1 MAQALAQIKPAQV
14 AASGP
19 VSARPRAVGL
29 NRRQKAAIIVRILLA
44 EGSPLP
50 LGTLPDGM
58 QADLAQQMGDMRL
71 VDRATLEQ
79 VVSEF
84 LDELGQVG
92 LTFPGGLAGAIN
104 LMEGHIS
111 DATATHLRRMMRM
124 RGDSDPWDR
133 ISVASA
139 EALLPLVASESAEV
153 AAVLLSKLPPSTA
166 AGLLS
171 QLPGDHARRIAHS
184 MSRTRDIAP
193 ATVRR
198 IGIAL
203 LTQLDSAPPRAFDTG
218 PAERVGAI
226 LNVATEGMRTDVL
239 DGLLEADA
247 AFAAE
252 VRKSIFTFAH
262 IPLRVEARDVPRILR
277 VVDQPTLVVAL
288 AAACADPARSATA
301 EFLLANLSQRMAQ
314 SLRDEIADRGAVKAA
329 EGEAA
334 MAAVVTAI
342 RTLEAAGELVLAPPD
357 PEA

>member
-1 MAQALAQIKPAQV
+1 
-14 AASGP
+14 
-19 VSARPRAVGL
+19 
-29 NRRQKAAIIVRILLA
+29 
-44 EGSPLP
+44 
-50 LGTLPDGM
+50 
-58 QADLAQQMGDMRL
+58 AQQMGDMRL

-133 ISVASA
+133 ISVAPV
-139 EALLPLVASESAEV
+139 EALLPLVACESAEV

-198 IGIAL
+198 IGVAL
-203 LTQLDSAPPRAFDTG
+203 LTQLDSTPPRAFDTG

-226 LNVATEGMRTDVL
+226 LNVATEGMRADVL
-239 DGLLEADA
+239 DGLFEADA

-262 IPLRVEARDVPRILR
+262 IPQRVEPRDVPRILR

-288 AAACADPARSATA
+288 SAASADPARSATA

-314 SLRDEIADRGAVKAA
+314 SLRDEITDRGAVKTA

-334 MAAVVTAI
+334 MASVVTAI
-342 RTLEAAGELVLAPPD
+342 RTLEAAGELVLAPP
-357 PEA
+357 EAEA

>member
-1 MAQALAQIKPAQV
+1 MTQALAQIKPMQV
-14 AASGP
+14 AAPAS
-19 VSARPRAVGL
+19 VSARPRAVSL

-133 ISVASA
+133 ISVAPV
-139 EALLPLVASESAEV
+139 EALLPHVAAESAEV
-153 AAVLLSKLPPSTA
+153 AAVLLSKLPPSSA

-171 QLPGDHARRIAHS
+171 KLPGDHARRIAHS

-193 ATVRR
+193 ATVQR

-203 LTQLDSAPPRAFDTG
+203 LNQLDSTPPRAFENG

-226 LNVATEGMRTDVL
+226 LNVATEGMRADVL
-239 DGLLEADA
+239 DGLSEADA

-262 IPLRVEARDVPRILR
+262 IPLRVEPRDVPRILR

-288 AAACADPARSATA
+288 AAANTDPARSATA

-314 SLRDEIADRGAVKAA
+314 SLRDEITDRGAVKAA
-329 EGEAA
+329 EGDAA
-334 MAAVVTAI
+334 MAAVVSAI
-342 RTLEAAGELVLAPPD
+342 RALEAAGELVLAPP
-357 PEA
+357 ETET

>member
-14 AASGP
+14 AASGS
-19 VSARPRAVGL
+19 VSARPRAVSL
-29 NRRQKAAIIVRILLA
+29 NRRQKAAIIVRILLS

-50 LGTLPDGM
+50 LGSLPDGM
-58 QADLAQQMGDMRL
+58 QADLAQQMADMRL

-79 VVSEF
+79 VASEF

-133 ISVASA
+133 ISVAPA

-203 LTQLDSAPPRAFDTG
+203 LTQLDSAPPRAFDAG

-226 LNVATEGMRTDVL
+226 LNVATEGMRADML

-252 VRKSIFTFAH
+252 VRRSIFTFAH

-288 AAACADPARSATA
+288 AAASVDPARSATA

-342 RTLEAAGELVLAPPD
+342 RTLEAAGELVLAPAD
-357 PEA
+357 TEA

>member
-1 MAQALAQIKPAQV
+1 
-14 AASGP
+14 
-19 VSARPRAVGL
+19 
-29 NRRQKAAIIVRILLA
+29 
-44 EGSPLP
+44 
-50 LGTLPDGM
+50 
-58 QADLAQQMGDMRL
+58 
-71 VDRATLEQ
+71 
-79 VVSEF
+79 VSEF

-133 ISVASA
+133 ISVAPV
-139 EALLPLVASESAEV
+139 EALRPLIEGESAEV
-153 AAVLLSKLPPSTA
+153 AAVLLSKLPPPTA
-166 AGLLS
+166 AGLLG

-184 MSRTRDIAP
+184 MSRTRDVAP

-198 IGIAL
+198 IGLAL
-203 LTQLDSAPPRAFDTG
+203 LTQLDSTPPRAFDTG

-226 LNVATEGMRTDVL
+226 LNVATEDTRADVL
-239 DGLLEADA
+239 DGLLQSDA

-262 IPLRVEARDVPRILR
+262 IPGRVEPRDVPRILR
-277 VVDQPTLVVAL
+277 VLDQPTLVAAL
-288 AAACADPARSATA
+288 AGAGGDAARQATA
-301 EFLLANLSQRMAQ
+301 DFLLANLSQRMAQ
-314 SLRDEIADRGAVKAA
+314 SLRDEIADRGPVKAA

-342 RTLEAAGELVLAPPD
+342 RTLEAAGELTLAPPES
-357 PEA
+357 EA